1 MAKTTWFLVAD
12 GARAR
17 LLTMKSGRGTGQA
30 QRLEPVLDREFIGSN
45 IPSREIDADRPGRT
59 FDSAGEGRHA
69 MEPPTDPRRKR
80 KADFARSIA
89 NLLDGEAKR
98 GAFDQLVVAAPPQAL
113 GDLRAEFSSS
123 VQALVTAEINK
134 DLVESTNEDL
144 ASRLSEVLTE
154 ALFR

>member
-17 LLTMKSGRGTGQA
+17 LLTLKDERGSDERRLVPAFGQ
-30 QRLEPVLDREFIGSN
+30 EFIGSN
-45 IPSREIDADRPGRT
+45 IPSREIDADRPGRS

-89 NLLDGEAKR
+89 TLLDAEAKR
-98 GAFDQLVVAAPPQAL
+98 GAFAQVVIAAPPQAL
-113 GDLRAEFSSS
+113 GDLRGELSAA
-123 VQALVTAEINK
+123 VQSRVVAEINK
-134 DLVESTNEDL
+134 DLVEASDAELFERLNEALKD
-144 ASRLSEVLTE
+144 